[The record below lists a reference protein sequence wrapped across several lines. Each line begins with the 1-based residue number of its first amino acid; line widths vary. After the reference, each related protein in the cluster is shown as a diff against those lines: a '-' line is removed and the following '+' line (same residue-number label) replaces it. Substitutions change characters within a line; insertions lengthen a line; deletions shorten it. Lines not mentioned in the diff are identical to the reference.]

1 MTPGA
6 ISTRLPVLSTIGLFF
21 GVSIYAN
28 AQVNV
33 LTGNYDNSRS
43 NANLQE
49 VQLTP
54 ASVGPGAFGK
64 LGTLPV
70 DGQVYAQPLYVSGIS
85 LPGAGAHD
93 VVYLATQH
101 NSVYA
106 YDAQAAA
113 SPTLYWHVNLG
124 PSVPSE
130 VIQSGYTD
138 VTPEVGVLSTPVI
151 DPGAGVIYVVAETLS
166 NGAPIFQLH
175 ALDLTNGSERMNGP
189 VTISAKVKG
198 NGAGSDGVNIAF
210 DPTAQ
215 IQRPGLLLANGI
227 VYIGFGSHADSGG
240 WHGWVIGYKAGDL
253 RAQAG
258 AFNSTPNGNGG
269 SIWQS
274 GRGLAADE
282 TGALYFISGNGD
294 GDGTTNFGESVLKLS
309 GTSFQ
314 PLDWYSPGN
323 AGWLSD
329 GDYDLSA
336 GVALIPGT
344 HTAIAGDKYGD
355 YYVVNGDRMGHVDVN
370 GAGQINPSGNFGIF
384 TFAVWNRFDGPL
396 VYAQQQW
403 GPVQSFGIAGQ
414 TLNAAPVS
422 TSRTTAASGYS
433 GMAISANGGQP
444 SSGILWQITRDQQD
458 TTHGGTLHAF
468 DASDLTVELWNSN
481 MAAGD
486 TLGTFAKFVSPT
498 VANGRVYVPTFSGSV
513 AVYGLL
519 SSTSGGKST
528 SVVAIAAVGS
538 AASYASD
545 TVSPGELV
553 TLFGMNLGPATA
565 VGLQLDSS
573 GLVSTNLAATQVLFD
588 GIPAPMIYAGSG
600 QVSAVVP
607 YGLTN
612 PTTQVQVQNEGVT
625 SASFPVSVSPAH
637 PAIFTADSSGGGQ
650 AAALNEDGSLNS
662 TVNPASLGSVVVLYA
677 TGAGQ
682 TSPQGVD
689 GSVTGYDNLPQP
701 VLPVTVA
708 IGGQPAE
715 VLYAGA
721 APGIVAGVMQ
731 INVRIP
737 ASVQSGA
744 AVTVSLAVGKQFSS
758 QNVTVAVQ

>member
-1 MTPGA
+1 MTPGPTS
-6 ISTRLPVLSTIGLFF
+6 IRLPLLPTIGLFLGF
-21 GVSIYAN
+21 VICAD

-33 LTGNYDNSRS
+33 LTANYDNFRS

-54 ASVGPGAFGK
+54 ATVGPGTFGK

-70 DGQVYAQPLYVSGIS
+70 DGQVYAQPLYVSGLS
-85 LPGAGAHD
+85 LPGGGAHD

-106 YDAQAAA
+106 YDAQSVS
-113 SPTLYWHVNLG
+113 SPALYWHVNLG
-124 PSVPSE
+124 PSVPSD
-130 VIQSGYTD
+130 VIDSGYED
-138 VTPEVGVLSTPVI
+138 IKPEVGILSTPVI
-151 DPGAGVIYVVAETLS
+151 DPAAGVIYVVAETLS
-166 NGAPIFQLH
+166 KGAPIFQLH
-175 ALDLTNGSERMNGP
+175 ALDLADGSERMNGP
-189 VTISAKVKG
+189 ITITAKVKG

-227 VYIGFGSHADSGG
+227 VYVSFGSHADDGG

-253 RAQAG
+253 RSQAG
-258 AFNSTPNGNGG
+258 AFNATPSGYGG
-269 SIWQS
+269 SVWQS

-282 TGALYFISGNGD
+282 TGALYFITGNGD
-294 GDGTTNFGESVLKLS
+294 FDGTVNFSECMMKLS

-314 PLDWYSPGN
+314 PIDWYAPGN
-323 AGWLSD
+323 ESWLSD
-329 GDYDLSA
+329 NDFDLSA

-344 HTAIAGDKYGD
+344 HTALAGDKYGNF
-355 YYVVNGDRMGHVDVN
+355 YVVNGDAMGRVDGKN
-370 GAGQINPSGNFGIF
+370 ASQFAAGANFGIY

-403 GPVQSFGIAGQ
+403 GPVQSFGISGQ
-414 TLNAAPVS
+414 TFNAAPVS
-422 TSRTTAASGYS
+422 TTTTTAATGFS
-433 GMAISANGGQP
+433 GMAVSANGGQP
-444 SSGILWQITRDQQD
+444 ASGILWQVTSDQY
-458 TTHGGTLHAF
+458 GSNAGTLHAF
-468 DASDLTVELWNSN
+468 NASDLSVELWNSDT
-481 MAAGD
+481 ASGD
-486 TLGTFAKFVSPT
+486 TLGTFPKFVSPT

-519 SSTSGGKST
+519 SSGSGDKGT

-553 TLFGMNLGPATA
+553 TVFGMNLGPAA
-565 VGLQLDSS
+565 GVGLQLDSS
-573 GLVSTNLAATQVLFD
+573 GLLSTDLGATEVLFD

-607 YGLTN
+607 YGMSN
-612 PTTQVQVQNEGVT
+612 PTTQVQVQYQGMI
-625 SASFPVSVSPAH
+625 SSPFPMSVAQAH

-650 AAALNEDGSLNS
+650 AAALNQDGSLNS
-662 TVNPASLGSVVVLYA
+662 SANPAPAGSVVVLYA

-682 TSPQGVD
+682 TSPQALD
-689 GSVTGYDNLPQP
+689 GSVTGYENLPQP

-708 IGGQPAE
+708 VGGQTAE

-737 ASVQSGA
+737 AGTQSGA
-744 AVTVSLAVGKQFSS
+744 AQVSLAVGSQFSA
-758 QNVTVAVQ
+758 QAVTVAVQ